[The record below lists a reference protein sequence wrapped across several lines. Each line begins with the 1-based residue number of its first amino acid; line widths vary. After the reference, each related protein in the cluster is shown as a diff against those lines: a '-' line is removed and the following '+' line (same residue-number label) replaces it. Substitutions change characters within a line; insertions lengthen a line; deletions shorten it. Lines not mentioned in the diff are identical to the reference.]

1 MEEKK
6 EMKKLSKI
14 LSLLLVVLMMFSTIS
29 ITAAAA
35 DTYTV
40 KYHKNGGSGTM
51 TNSTHTFGVEQALN
65 PNKLTKS
72 GHTFLGWARE
82 QSATVPEFTDKQV
95 VVDLATEGQTTV
107 TLYAVWAPNTYYVE
121 FRANSGEGSMANQT
135 FTYGVEQELSAN
147 TFTKEG
153 YTFLGWAKSGTTTKV
168 SYDDKEAVRNLTQTN
183 GATIVLYAV
192 WEKNP
197 VTVTSIF
204 VSTEPA
210 KKEYFVGDTFNA
222 TGLAIG
228 VNLSDHTVKTITTGF
243 EVSAPDM
250 TTVGEKTV
258 TVTYEG
264 QTASFTI
271 NVVAKPEYNYT
282 FSIVAPEV
290 TEIANGE
297 SVVLSAK
304 VEGFAPEGMYV
315 VWAANNN
322 NFAATANA
330 DGTYTVVAGGA
341 GATVFTATLYTAEGE
356 QVAQETVE
364 LTALEKVEEPEE
376 PGFFAKI
383 INFFKGIIAA
393 ILGIFKK

>member
-1 MEEKK
+1 MHFKPSRIK
-6 EMKKLSKI
+6 DS
-14 LSLLLVVLMMFSTIS
+14 SSTIS
-29 ITAAAA
+29 
-35 DTYTV
+35 
-40 KYHKNGGSGTM
+40 N
-51 TNSTHTFGVEQALN
+51 
-65 PNKLTKS
+65 
-72 GHTFLGWARE
+72 
-82 QSATVPEFTDKQV
+82 
-95 VVDLATEGQTTV
+95 
-107 TLYAVWAPNTYYVE
+107 LY
-121 FRANSGEGSMANQT
+121 
-135 FTYGVEQELSAN
+135 
-147 TFTKEG
+147 
-153 YTFLGWAKSGTTTKV
+153 
-168 SYDDKEAVRNLTQTN
+168 
-183 GATIVLYAV
+183 
-192 WEKNP
+192 
-197 VTVTSIF
+197 IF

-210 KKEYFVGDTFNA
+210 KKEYFVGDTFDA

-330 DGTYTVVAGGA
+330 DGTYTVVAEGA

-376 PGFFAKI
+376 PSFCAKI

>member
-1 MEEKK
+1 
-6 EMKKLSKI
+6 
-14 LSLLLVVLMMFSTIS
+14 
-29 ITAAAA
+29 
-35 DTYTV
+35 
-40 KYHKNGGSGTM
+40 
-51 TNSTHTFGVEQALN
+51 
-65 PNKLTKS
+65 
-72 GHTFLGWARE
+72 
-82 QSATVPEFTDKQV
+82 
-95 VVDLATEGQTTV
+95 
-107 TLYAVWAPNTYYVE
+107 
-121 FRANSGEGSMANQT
+121 
-135 FTYGVEQELSAN
+135 
-147 TFTKEG
+147 
-153 YTFLGWAKSGTTTKV
+153 
-168 SYDDKEAVRNLTQTN
+168 
-183 GATIVLYAV
+183 
-192 WEKNP
+192 
-197 VTVTSIF
+197 
-204 VSTEPA
+204 
-210 KKEYFVGDTFNA
+210 
-222 TGLAIG
+222 
-228 VNLSDHTVKTITTGF
+228 
-243 EVSAPDM
+243 M

-330 DGTYTVVAGGA
+330 DGTYTVVAEGA